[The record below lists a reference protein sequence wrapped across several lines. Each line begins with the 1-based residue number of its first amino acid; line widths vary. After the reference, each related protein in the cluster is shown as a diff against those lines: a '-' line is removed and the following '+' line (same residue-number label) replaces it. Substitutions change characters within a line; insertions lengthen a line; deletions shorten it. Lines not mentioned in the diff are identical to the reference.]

1 MDEFNLEKSL
11 NKIADVLGNRFD
23 EMFEIQAKYKEEIEE
38 LKQANNKLMEE
49 NKKLLKEKQELRNGN
64 EHYGIIID
72 SLNEKNK
79 KLLKEN
85 EELKWK
91 VKVGDRGIAMF
102 KKENEFLRNAIN
114 EISKASLIA
123 NPTENIE
130 NYMKEHNEKVNI
142 LNKTLLAYWEENVK
156 LMQSNQHL
164 TNEIE
169 RLKIEIKRLS
179 DENKSLKTKIDE
191 YEQELDIN
199 YF

>member
-1 MDEFNLEKSL
+1 MSEFNLEESL
-11 NKIADVLGNRFD
+11 NKIEEVLENTFD
-23 EMFEIQAKYKEEIEE
+23 EMLKIQAKYKEEIEE

-64 EHYGIIID
+64 EYYGIIID
-72 SLNEKNK
+72 SLDEKNK

-85 EELKWK
+85 EELRWR

-102 KKENEFLRNAIN
+102 EKENEFLRNTIN
-114 EISKASLIA
+114 EISKASLIS
-123 NPTENIE
+123 NPTEDIE
-130 NYMKEHNEKVNI
+130 NYMKKHNEKVNA
-142 LNKTLLAYWEENVK
+142 LNKALIVYLEENLK